1 MTQPL
6 RLGLAGIGTVGT
18 GVLRILET
26 QGDMVATRAGREIV
40 VTAVCARSRNK
51 DRGVS
56 LEGIAW
62 EDDPVALAKR
72 DDVDVFIEMIGGED
86 GAAKAS
92 VEAALAAG
100 KHVITANKAML
111 AHHGQ
116 EMAEAAEAANLALRF
131 EAAVAGGIPVVKALT
146 EGLAANKITRV
157 MGVMNGTCNYILT
170 EMAQTGADYTDV
182 LTDAQKLGYAEAD
195 PLADV
200 GGFDAAHKLSLLAAT
215 AFGTKVDFGA
225 VNIEGIER
233 ISLTDIEHAA
243 ELGYAI
249 KLLGVA
255 RMNDDGLEQRM
266 QPCLVPANSALGRL
280 DGVTNMAV
288 IEGDPI
294 GQTVYEGP
302 GAGSGATASAILADA
317 VDIARGLIIPA
328 FGAPAA
334 SLKAAAVSNSGA
346 DASYYMRVMLTDQPG
361 TLAAVAKALG
371 NNDVSINRMRQTEHD
386 DDAAPVLI
394 VTHDC
399 TRANLDTA
407 LAEISNLDVCKAPP
421 VALRIETV

>member
-18 GVLRILET
+18 GVLRILQT
-26 QGDMVATRAGREIV
+26 QGTMVAARAGCEIS
-40 VTAVCARSRNK
+40 VTAVCARSRTK

-92 VEAALAAG
+92 VEAALAAS

-116 EMAEAAEAANLALRF
+116 AMAEAAEAASLALRF

-157 MGVMNGTCNYILT
+157 MGVMDGTCNYILT
-170 EMAQTGADYTDV
+170 EMAKSGADYTDV

-215 AFGTKVDFGA
+215 AFGTKVDFDA

-317 VDIARGLIIPA
+317 IDIARGLIFPA

-334 SLKAAAVSNSGA
+334 SLKASTASTSGA

-361 TLAAVAKALG
+361 TLAAVATALG
-371 NNDVSINRMRQTEHD
+371 NNNVSIYRMRQSAHD
-386 DDAAPVLI
+386 GDAAPVLI

-399 TRANLDTA
+399 ARADLDKA
-407 LAEISNLDVCKAPP
+407 LDEISALDVCKAPP